1 MNLKD
6 KMKKIGTKNLNENEM
21 LTEQSTN
28 SLLTEIRELLKELVR
43 LNLKQLHNK
52 KIND

>member
-6 KMKKIGTKNLNENEM
+6 KMKTIGTKNLNENQI

-43 LNLKQLHNK
+43 LNKNQGPGRP
-52 KIND
+52 

>member
-1 MNLKD
+1 MNKLQEN
-6 KMKKIGTKNLNENEM
+6 MKKFGTKNLNEDEM

-43 LNLKQLHNK
+43 LNQ
-52 KIND
+52 I

>member
-6 KMKKIGTKNLNENEM
+6 KMKKIGTKNLNENEI

-28 SLLTEIRELLKELVR
+28 SLLTEIRNLLAELVR
-43 LNLKQLHNK
+43 LNKNQ
-52 KIND
+52 